1 MGFLLLI
8 AAAICDFTMV
18 HDYWLPAVS
27 FRFDMVHA
35 TDALALVL
43 LTLVGIADYRVRIRE
58 DARELRAAALG
69 VGDGKGSRGS
79 LVSSREDLLETG
91 AGVSTSRS
99 SPQLSAWRG
108 RNSNSG
114 ELSLLGLKG
123 EDLHDS

>member
-1 MGFLLLI
+1 MTCQVMGFLLLI

-69 VGDGKGSRGS
+69 GGDGKGSRGS
-79 LVSSREDLLETG
+79 LLETG